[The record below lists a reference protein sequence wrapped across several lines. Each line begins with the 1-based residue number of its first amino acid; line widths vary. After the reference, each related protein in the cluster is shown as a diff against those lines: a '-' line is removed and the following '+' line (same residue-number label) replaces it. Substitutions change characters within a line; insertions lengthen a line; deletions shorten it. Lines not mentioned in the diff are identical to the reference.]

1 MLTLGER
8 CKTHGWFILLNGF
21 LFSLLATSYFHY
33 LPDNQALSTWA
44 YVAVATIGQMCLLAA
59 LVGLITLPLVLIRKQ
74 VIRALLTT
82 LIFTMALITL
92 YVDTQVFAQYRFH
105 IRLVLVEMILSGGI
119 VEFSKMTYAIVT
131 AAVIATLAV
140 QYGLYIG
147 IDNRAS
153 QYKIKLGRRVS
164 YLVLLALISTHISHI
179 WANANAIL
187 PITNISRFLPLFYPA
202 TANSL
207 LQKYGLVDEQ
217 ALAEQKTLKRK
228 QKSTLNYPLTPL
240 EYQAVKPKNI
250 VFIVIDSWR
259 ADSFSQA
266 ITPNMWQFAQQGEI
280 YQNHYSTGNATRA
293 GIFGLF
299 YGLPATYWHSFYSNR
314 QAPILMDRLQQLDYQ
329 LGIFASAHLLKPEF
343 HQTVFVNVPDLRV
356 RSKSETM
363 AGRDIEITDEW
374 LAWDKQ
380 RDQHQPAFSFLFY
393 DSPHGYTFPKDYPYR
408 IEPQV
413 TEVNYLALNE
423 KTDPTP
429 IINRYNNSVHFNDS
443 LIGKVL
449 KQIKDKGELDNTLVI
464 ITGDHGQEIND
475 NKLNFWGHNSNFTD
489 AQIKVP
495 FIALGAGIK
504 PAHNQHISS
513 HMDVA
518 PGILKQYLGLSNPIT
533 QYSTGEDIFNISRS
547 ADDWLI
553 LASYNEYAIVDDKGI
568 LQVSGYNGN
577 YQLMD
582 RYNQPKQ
589 GRPDFTELNQAYSQM
604 NRYLK

>member
-21 LFSLLATSYFHY
+21 LFSLLATSYFNY

-74 VIRALLTT
+74 VIRALLTA

-217 ALAEQKTLKRK
+217 ALAEQKTLKLK

-413 TEVNYLALNE
+413 AEVNYLTLNE
-423 KTDPTP
+423 KTDPQP

-518 PGILKQYLGLSNPIT
+518 PGILKQYLGLSNPIA
-533 QYSTGEDIFNISRS
+533 QYSSGEDIFNVSRS

-582 RYNQPKQ
+582 RHNQPKQ